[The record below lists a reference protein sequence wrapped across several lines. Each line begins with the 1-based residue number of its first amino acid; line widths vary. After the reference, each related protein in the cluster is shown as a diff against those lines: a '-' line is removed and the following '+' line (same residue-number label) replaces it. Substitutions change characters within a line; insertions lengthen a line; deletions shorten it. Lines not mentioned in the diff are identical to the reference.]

1 MYLSFEDFTNL
12 NENSHVMYDATIE
25 WEQTFKNLGGSG
37 EPTFTNFENESEYY
51 LSVNAKGDI
60 NWDKFDTVR
69 NKLVGK
75 LLKNNIS
82 KPIIIKLNKEIIESY
97 LLHDYCPINNFE
109 TLFNLIEQH
118 GFITINSKYLK

>member
-12 NENSHVMYDATIE
+12 NENSHIMYDATKE

-37 EPTFTNFENESEYY
+37 EPTLSNFENVSQYY
-51 LSVNAKGDI
+51 LDINAKGDI

-69 NKLVGK
+69 NKLVAK

-82 KPIIIKLNKEIIESY
+82 KPIIVKLNTEIIESY
-97 LLHDYCPINNFE
+97 LLHDYCFINNFE
-109 TLFNLIEQH
+109 ILFDLIEQH
-118 GFITINSKYLK
+118 GFITINSNYL